1 MVPFG
6 GLGSFGRLRSTSCTL
21 RRSSGGFGSSSRYLL
36 YPSAASGYLRRF
48 FGGFGLPSENLLY
61 PSVSPVRR
69 TGGAGGLPLR
79 QAPRGRCLASSWLK
93 PRLNFGG
100 VQAYRPLQSGEAL
113 LIVFCYNEIFREV
126 HCRWCYIVSR
136 DECVSLGIVRGD

>member
-100 VQAYRPLQSGEAL
+100 VQAYRPLQSGEAFADQSVLMELVAKLTLARVMLFEVL
-113 LIVFCYNEIFREV
+113 LAGGHAR
-126 HCRWCYIVSR
+126 
-136 DECVSLGIVRGD
+136 